1 MNYRKETD
9 QEKDR
14 EVVSAILNKLMT
26 VHQAER
32 EELIYLLEIR
42 ESDLLE
48 LLFSSARKIRDQVF
62 FKKVFLYGFVYFSTW
77 CKNHCNFCYYRKS
90 NPIERYRKS
99 PEEILAISQTL
110 SESGVHLIDLT
121 MGEDSVYSKDNFDS
135 ILNII
140 TKIKQETDLPVM
152 ISPGVL
158 KEKILDQFARVGTDW
173 YALYQETHNQE
184 LFQQLRVGQDY
195 EERMKAKLYAKSK
208 GLLIEEGILVGVGES
223 LADIVDSLFMM
234 GHIGARQMRVMSYV
248 PQKGIPMEGRIGPD
262 RKLEYKIIAILRL
275 LYPEAL
281 IPASLD
287 IDGIAG
293 LKKRMNAGANVV
305 TSIIP
310 PLVGISGVAQSKMD
324 VDEGGRSVE
333 EVVAILEDL
342 GLQAAS
348 KKEYIDFIGG
358 LK

>member
-9 QEKDR
+9 QEKYR
-14 EVVSAILNKLMT
+14 EEVSAILNKLMT

-32 EELIYLLEIR
+32 EELICLLEIK
-42 ESDLLE
+42 EKDLLE

-62 FKKVFLYGFVYFSTW
+62 LKKVFLYGFVYFSTW

-90 NPIERYRKS
+90 NQIERYRKS
-99 PEEILAISQTL
+99 PEEILAISKNL
-110 SESGVHLIDLT
+110 CESGVHLIDLT
-121 MGEDSVYSKDNFDS
+121 MGEDSLYYKDNFDS
-135 ILNII
+135 ILDIT
-140 TKIKQETDLPVM
+140 TKIKQETNLPVM

-158 KEKILDQFARVGTDW
+158 KEEILDQFAQVGADW
-173 YALYQETHNQE
+173 YALYQETHNRG
-184 LFQQLRVGQDY
+184 LFQQLRVGQSY

-208 GLLIEEGILVGVGES
+208 GFLIEEGILVGVGES
-223 LADIVDSLFMM
+223 IEDIVDSLFLM
-234 GHIGARQMRVMSYV
+234 GNIGASQMRVMSYV
-248 PQKGIPMEGRIGPD
+248 PQIGIPMEHRIGPN
-262 RKLEYKIIAILRL
+262 RMLEYKIIAILRL

-293 LKKRMNAGANVV
+293 LKERINAGANVV

-310 PLVGISGVAQSKMD
+310 PLAGISGVAQSKMD

-333 EVVAILEDL
+333 EVVAILEEI

-348 KKEYIDFIGG
+348 KKEYKDFIGG